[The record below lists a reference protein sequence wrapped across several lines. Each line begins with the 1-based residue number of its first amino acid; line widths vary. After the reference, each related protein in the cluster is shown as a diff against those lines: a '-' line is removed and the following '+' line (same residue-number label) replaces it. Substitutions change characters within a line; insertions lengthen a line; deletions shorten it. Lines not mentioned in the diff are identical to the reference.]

1 MKIKKFKC
9 GLCKE
14 EKRFWMTKK
23 NLRKHL
29 KSEHGVKNNLINKI
43 DPTNKKIIGYYNY
56 VIEEE
61 CE

>member
-1 MKIKKFKC
+1 
-9 GLCKE
+9 
-14 EKRFWMTKK
+14 MTKK

-29 KSEHGVKNNLINKI
+29 KSEHGVKNKLINKI